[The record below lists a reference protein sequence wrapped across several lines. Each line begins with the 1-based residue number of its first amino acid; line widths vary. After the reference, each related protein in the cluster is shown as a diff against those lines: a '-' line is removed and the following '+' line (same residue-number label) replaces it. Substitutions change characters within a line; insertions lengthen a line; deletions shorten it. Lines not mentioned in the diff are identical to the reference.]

1 MKDQYDKLKDDYFSK
16 SNLISYAPAIFFI
29 ALLVGVIIHINSPIT
44 FIHPLVG
51 FLLGFILLLVSPII
65 TIQALR
71 ARNTLYI
78 PVMERTC
85 TNFDVGPYRV
95 SRHPTYLGFVL
106 MLVGV
111 AFVMNALVV
120 LLLTGILVIF
130 FSVFVIPE
138 EDKEL
143 AERCPDVYQEYKKRV
158 RMWF

>member
-1 MKDQYDKLKDDYFSK
+1 MTQHQNKPQDDYFSK
-16 SNLISYAPAIFFI
+16 SNMISYAPAIFFVV
-29 ALLVGVIIHINSPIT
+29 LLIGVIIHINSPIA
-44 FIHPLVG
+44 FIHPLIG
-51 FLLGFILLLVSPII
+51 FLFGFILLLVSPII

-85 TNFDVGPYRV
+85 TNFDIGPYRV
-95 SRHPTYLGFVL
+95 SRHPVYLGFAL

-120 LLLTGILVIF
+120 LLLTGALIIF